1 MDKLI
6 LRIKSIIEKS
16 AKFEIEERV
25 IPPDMELRLKET
37 SVFIKEAGSR
47 GVESLVFKGKDF
59 NEAYGLLSHAVVNG
73 SAVIERNI
81 AEPDLGYLKG
91 YCGEFLK
98 KLQQ

>member
-6 LRIKSIIEKS
+6 IRIKSIIEKS

-37 SVFIKEAGSR
+37 SAFILGVGSG

-59 NEAYGLLSHAVVNG
+59 SEAYGLLSHAVVDG

-81 AEPDLGYLKG
+81 VEPDLGYLKG